1 MERRP
6 DRKIGKNTRSI
17 WPVVKES
24 MEIIGENLAQWRQR
38 INARINLLR
47 NLRSFDDNP
56 YIEGGLI
63 VNGTEEE
70 LNKKI
75 EHEGTYI
82 RVHGKQKDRSSIK
95 D

>member
-6 DRKIGKNTRSI
+6 GRQIGKNTRSI
-17 WPVVKES
+17 WPVIPKSIEMV
-24 MEIIGENLAQWRQR
+24 GETLASWMQR

-47 NLRSFDDNP
+47 NLRSFDDDP
-56 YIEGGLI
+56 YIEGDLI
-63 VNGTEEE
+63 VHGTEEE
-70 LNKKI
+70 LNTKI
-75 EHEGTYI
+75 DNAGTCI